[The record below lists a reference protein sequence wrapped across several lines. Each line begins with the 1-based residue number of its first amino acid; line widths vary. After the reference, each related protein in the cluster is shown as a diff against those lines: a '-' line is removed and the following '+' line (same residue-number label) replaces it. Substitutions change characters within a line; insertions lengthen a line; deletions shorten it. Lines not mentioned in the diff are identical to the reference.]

1 MIRYEI
7 SSTDTLELKDLRNLE
22 LIDSADGYLDTYV
35 AKVFPFPNG
44 VRVVSEDVLNYL
56 LAVIRG
62 ERDEALKELKNTQK
76 LKMKVGAL
84 ESQIKRYKDEIESLK
99 KTIKEYDNT
108 YGKHV
113 SPFTVIN
120 ELYTGTKLPYMIL
133 LKRESFK
140 VKISPKQFNY
150 WVGIFM
156 DLKILRRIDKS
167 RLQSLVTYEDAHNIL
182 YQHDYTWNGRDLKAL
197 AGVKDE

>member
-1 MIRYEI
+1 MIEYTI
-7 SSTDTLELKDLRNLE
+7 SRLDTINLNDLHNVE
-22 LIDSADGYLDTYV
+22 LIDSPDGFLDGYV
-35 AKVFPFPNG
+35 AKCFPFPNG
-44 VRVVSEDVLNYL
+44 IKVVSEDVLDYL
-56 LAVIRG
+56 LAIVRG
-62 ERDEALKELKNTQK
+62 ERDKALKELKNTQK

-99 KTIKEYDNT
+99 KTLKEYDNT
-108 YGKHV
+108 YGKHI
-113 SPFTVIN
+113 SPFAVIN

-140 VKISPKQFNY
+140 MKVSPKQFNY